1 MSSELSTGEKR
12 FVFDLEGCDPDFIL
26 WVKKTNKKDV
36 IQDRLFV
43 LTKYRIY
50 SIKRNKV
57 GGKKQVQRESHLYN
71 LVEIRTDDIDRV
83 VLKFTTFSIDM
94 TGANIGMTIPKL
106 LINAFHRI
114 SFTFSNEALPNLL
127 ILPPERTA
135 PEVDEIDPGQSHG
148 FFEVYRAQCNYY
160 DTPVN
165 QDLID
170 YLEETVT
177 KGSRVFNLDDFAG
190 IDRNSEGAV
199 NLTPVLAA
207 LRHNTFFDT
216 FICHNKTRKE
226 IPLLLADVFHHN
238 RTLVKVDLSG
248 IDADDG
254 WVQLGDALKEN
265 QTNQLVSLN
274 CSDNRVS
281 DKGMN
286 SLANAIR
293 QFNRPFLE
301 LIASNVDLQ
310 SKGASVFFR
319 TLQSNYASSGC
330 IVRLDVSRNDLERI
344 GSESLHDWIILLNTS
359 IPSPRKPL
367 VHINLEET
375 QLDTT
380 KVTMALKQ
388 GQLES
393 LEYINLSGNKFT
405 PEAVANLCSII
416 AKCDS
421 LSQIKLSKCSITGD
435 QVNNLLNACTS
446 GVAVHERT
454 LDLSGNNLEQKGALS
469 FAQTIKS
476 SSNIAHLNL
485 ANNSFRKKGITFI
498 VQALEENSTLLSIDL
513 SQNFKSSSKAEPIV
527 DHIARTVH
535 HHVSIRKLILAGSVS
550 KGFYL
555 GKELLPLVK
564 SLTNDCKLVELDISG
579 NNMGDDICRELFE
592 SLKKNTCLKTLHL
605 DNNGLG
611 LAGFQAMKRTF
622 TTNRTLIDIPVPTA
636 DITKI
641 LNSNSKDK
649 KQINDKIGE
658 ILADVQTCLSN
669 NKNGIAYTDIP
680 STTKTTVAI
689 SSTSTPNFRAS
700 TYHNSSSNSLGSSD
714 DTYNRVASTHNLSY
728 SSPSPS
734 TYAPPP
740 PLPDVY
746 AQHHHQQQH
755 YQYQQQQQQQQYQ
768 QPPPPQQ
775 QESYDYSQ
783 QQQQYD
789 YSQQHTEE
797 QQYDYSQQHTDQ
809 QQYDY
814 SQQHTDQ
821 QQTDQQQYDYQ
832 AQDYQEGATTNDY
845 DQQYQQ
851 DYNQDYSQEQ
861 QQYDQQ
867 YDDENRMPPP
877 PEYS

>member
-12 FVFDLEGCDPDFIL
+12 FVFDLEGRDPDFIL
-26 WVKKTNKKDV
+26 WVKKTNKKEV
-36 IQDRLFV
+36 VQDRLFV
-43 LTKYRIY
+43 LTKYRVY

-71 LVEIRTDDIDRV
+71 LVDIRTDDIDRV

-94 TGANIGMTIPKL
+94 TGSNIGITIPKL

-114 SFTFSNEALPNLL
+114 SFTFSSEASPNLL
-127 ILPPERTA
+127 ILPSERTP

-148 FFEVYRAQCNYY
+148 FFEVYSAQCNYY
-160 DTPVN
+160 GTPVN

-170 YLEETVT
+170 YLEETVN

-226 IPLLLADVFHHN
+226 VPLLLADVFHHN

-254 WVQLGDALKEN
+254 WVQLGDALKDN
-265 QTNQLVSLN
+265 QSNQLVSLN
-274 CSDNRVS
+274 CSDNHVS
-281 DKGMN
+281 DRGMN

-293 QFNRPFLE
+293 SFNRPFLE

-344 GSESLHDWIILLNTS
+344 GSESLHDWIVLLNSS

-393 LEYINLSGNKFT
+393 LEYINLSGNRFT
-405 PEAVANLCSII
+405 PEAVTNLCSII

-421 LSQIKLSKCSITGD
+421 LATIKLSKCSIGGD
-435 QVNNLLNACTS
+435 QVNHILNACTS
-446 GVAVHERT
+446 GVAVHDRY
-454 LDLSGNNLEQKGALS
+454 LDLSNNCLEQKGAIA

-485 ANNSFRKKGITFI
+485 ASNSFRKKGITFI
-498 VQALEENSTLLSIDL
+498 VQALEENSTLQSIDL
-513 SQNFKSSSKAEPIV
+513 SSNFKSSSKAEPIV

-535 HHVSIRKLILAGSVS
+535 HHVSIRKLILGGSVS

-564 SLTNDCKLVELDISG
+564 SLVNDCKLVELDISG

-592 SLKKNTCLKTLHL
+592 SLKKNTCLKTLHI
-605 DNNGLG
+605 DNNSLG

-636 DITKI
+636 DITRI

-649 KQINDKIGE
+649 KQTNDKIGE
-658 ILADVQTCLSN
+658 ILGDVQTCLSN

-680 STTKTTVAI
+680 SSTKTTVAI
-689 SSTSTPNFRAS
+689 SSISTPNFRAS

-714 DTYNRVASTHNLSY
+714 DAYNRVASTHNLSY

-746 AQHHHQQQH
+746 SNH
-755 YQYQQQQQQQQYQ
+755 YQQQQQQQQYQ
-768 QPPPPQQ
+768 QPPPQ
-775 QESYDYSQ
+775 
-783 QQQQYD
+783 
-789 YSQQHTEE
+789 E
-797 QQYDYSQQHTDQ
+797 QQYDYSQQQHYDYSQQHDYSQQQTDQHDYSQQQTDQ

-814 SQQHTDQ
+814 SQ

-845 DQQYQQ
+845 EHQQ
-851 DYNQDYSQEQ
+851 DYS

-877 PEYS
+877 PPEY

>member
-36 IQDRLFV
+36 VQDRLFV

-94 TGANIGMTIPKL
+94 TGGNIGITIPKL

-170 YLEETVT
+170 YLEETVS

-216 FICHNKTRKE
+216 FVCHNKTRKE

-238 RTLVKVDLSG
+238 RTLVRVDLSG
-248 IDADDG
+248 IESDDG

-293 QFNRPFLE
+293 SFNRPFLE
-301 LIASNVDLQ
+301 FIASNVDLQ
-310 SKGASVFFR
+310 SKGASIFFR
-319 TLQSNYASSGC
+319 TLQSNYSSSGA
-330 IVRLDVSRNDLERI
+330 IVHLDVSRNDLEKI
-344 GSESLHDWIILLNTS
+344 GSESLHDWIVLLNTS

-421 LSQIKLSKCSITGD
+421 LAQIKLSKCSITGD
-435 QVNNLLNACTS
+435 QVNNILNACTS
-446 GVAVHERT
+446 GIQVHDRT
-454 LDLSGNNLEQKGALS
+454 LDLSSNNLEQKGALS

-498 VQALEENSTLLSIDL
+498 VQALEENSTLQSIDL
-513 SQNFKSSSKAEPIV
+513 SSNFKSSSKAEPIV

-535 HHVSIRKLILAGSVS
+535 HHVSIRKLVLAGSVG

-564 SLTNDCKLVELDISG
+564 SLVNDCKLVELDISG

-689 SSTSTPNFRAS
+689 SSISTPNFRAS
-700 TYHNSSSNSLGSSD
+700 TYHNSSSNNLGNSD
-714 DTYNRVASTHNLSY
+714 DTYNRATSTHNLSY

-746 AQHHHQQQH
+746 ANH
-755 YQYQQQQQQQQYQ
+755 YQHQ
-768 QPPPPQQ
+768 QPPPPPPP
-775 QESYDYSQ
+775 QETYDYSQQQQYDYSQQQ

-789 YSQQHTEE
+789 YSQQH
-797 QQYDYSQQHTDQ
+797 
-809 QQYDY
+809 
-814 SQQHTDQ
+814 
-821 QQTDQQQYDYQ
+821 TDQQQYDYQ

-851 DYNQDYSQEQ
+851 QDYSQQ
-861 QQYDQQ
+861 QQYDDQQQQYDDQQQQHYDDQQQ

-877 PEYS
+877 PEY